1 MGNKN
6 TVIDAKI
13 GNLNEL
19 TKVLSV
25 KEQAQEQLLVV
36 MKALGIGKIVR
47 NLKFEKTQGYT
58 LTSLFISLLI
68 MRLWGKT
75 IASATSNHFHG
86 LCAVSKNTLYRAL
99 LNARIDWRMLLTKI
113 TLRFHAI
120 LREHQVNT
128 DENDT
133 CAILDD
139 TTFQKSGI
147 RIEGVSK
154 VFDHVTHSFIYG
166 MKCLTLALSD
176 GKSCYPIDFSL
187 HREKGKKKDYGLTL
201 KQRKEQFKEKRNAKN
216 PDYARKAECD
226 ESKLEMA
233 RRMLCHAVGHGINFK
248 YVLADSWFTCES
260 LIQAVRELCGGS
272 VHYIGLTKMNPKLRY
287 QTSKTKRPQ
296 NIHELIVRYE
306 RTKRPQ
312 NIHELIVRYE
322 RTASCYW
329 RKYKCKYI
337 QLHAKLGEQSVRIFI
352 IKYGRSTHWKVLL
365 TTDTSMNFVRAFEL
379 YERRWGIEV
388 IFKECRGYLGLGKC
402 QSRNYN
408 AQIADT
414 TLCFMMY
421 QMLSLAKRFSEYET
435 LGALF
440 RSERDRLQVLTLWSR
455 TLEEVRHL
463 LEVLSREAG
472 VDLLACLS
480 TVAARQ
486 MADFSTKV
494 WAHLLCDSDDYAM
507 PDLD

>member
-1 MGNKN
+1 MENKN

-128 DENDT
+128 DEHDT

-154 VFDHVTHSFIYG
+154 VFDHVTHNFIYG

-260 LIQAVRELCGGS
+260 LIQVVRELCG
-272 VHYIGLTKMNPKLRY
+272 
-287 QTSKTKRPQ
+287 
-296 NIHELIVRYE
+296 
-306 RTKRPQ
+306 
-312 NIHELIVRYE
+312 
-322 RTASCYW
+322 
-329 RKYKCKYI
+329 
-337 QLHAKLGEQSVRIFI
+337 
-352 IKYGRSTHWKVLL
+352 
-365 TTDTSMNFVRAFEL
+365 
-379 YERRWGIEV
+379 
-388 IFKECRGYLGLGKC
+388 GYLGLGKC
-402 QSRNYN
+402 QSRSYN

-486 MADFSTKV
+486 MADFSTKI
-494 WAHLLCDSDDYAM
+494 WAHLLYDSDDYAI
-507 PDLD
+507 PDLG

>member
-1 MGNKN
+1 MENKN
-6 TVIDAKI
+6 TVIEAKI
-13 GNLNEL
+13 ANLSEL

-47 NLKFEKTQGYT
+47 NLKFEKAQGYT
-58 LTSLFISLLI
+58 LASLFISLLI

-120 LREHQVNT
+120 LREHQVDTN
-128 DENDT
+128 EHDT

-233 RRMLCHAVGHGINFK
+233 KRMLCHAVGHGINFK

-260 LIQAVRELCGGS
+260 LIQVVRELCG
-272 VHYIGLTKMNPKLRY
+272 
-287 QTSKTKRPQ
+287 
-296 NIHELIVRYE
+296 
-306 RTKRPQ
+306 
-312 NIHELIVRYE
+312 
-322 RTASCYW
+322 
-329 RKYKCKYI
+329 
-337 QLHAKLGEQSVRIFI
+337 
-352 IKYGRSTHWKVLL
+352 
-365 TTDTSMNFVRAFEL
+365 
-379 YERRWGIEV
+379 
-388 IFKECRGYLGLGKC
+388 GYLGLGKC
-402 QSRNYN
+402 QSRSYN
-408 AQIADT
+408 AQIADV

-486 MADFSTKV
+486 MADFSTKI
-494 WAHLLCDSDDYAM
+494 WAHLLYDSDDYAI
-507 PDLD
+507 PDLG

>member
-1 MGNKN
+1 MENKN
-6 TVIDAKI
+6 TVIEAKI
-13 GNLNEL
+13 ANLSEL

-36 MKALGIGKIVR
+36 IQALGIGKIVR
-47 NLKFEKTQGYT
+47 NLKFEKVQGYA
-58 LTSLFISLLI
+58 LSSLFIALI
-68 MRLWGKT
+68 IVRLWEKT
-75 IASATSNHFHG
+75 IAGATSNHFHG

-128 DENDT
+128 DEHDT

-154 VFDHVTHSFIYG
+154 VFDHVTHNFIYG

-226 ESKLEMA
+226 ESKLEM
-233 RRMLCHAVGHGINFK
+233 
-248 YVLADSWFTCES
+248 T
-260 LIQAVRELCGGS
+260 
-272 VHYIGLTKMNPKLRY
+272 
-287 QTSKTKRPQ
+287 
-296 NIHELIVRYE
+296 
-306 RTKRPQ
+306 
-312 NIHELIVRYE
+312 
-322 RTASCYW
+322 
-329 RKYKCKYI
+329 
-337 QLHAKLGEQSVRIFI
+337 
-352 IKYGRSTHWKVLL
+352 
-365 TTDTSMNFVRAFEL
+365 
-379 YERRWGIEV
+379 
-388 IFKECRGYLGLGKC
+388 
-402 QSRNYN
+402 
-408 AQIADT
+408 
-414 TLCFMMY
+414 
-421 QMLSLAKRFSEYET
+421 KRFSEYET

-455 TLEEVRHL
+455 TLEEVGICWKFCCVKQEWICWHAYQL
-463 LEVLSREAG
+463 
-472 VDLLACLS
+472 
-480 TVAARQ
+480 
-486 MADFSTKV
+486 
-494 WAHLLCDSDDYAM
+494 
-507 PDLD
+507 

>member
-1 MGNKN
+1 MENKN

-47 NLKFEKTQGYT
+47 NLKFEKAQGYT
-58 LTSLFISLLI
+58 LASLFISLLI

-86 LCAVSKNTLYRAL
+86 LCTVSKNTLYRAL

-128 DENDT
+128 DEHDT

-154 VFDHVTHSFIYG
+154 VFDHVTHNFIYG

-233 RRMLCHAVGHGINFK
+233 RRVLCHAVGHGINFK

-260 LIQAVRELCGGS
+260 LIQAVRELCGG
-272 VHYIGLTKMNPKLRY
+272 
-287 QTSKTKRPQ
+287 
-296 NIHELIVRYE
+296 
-306 RTKRPQ
+306 
-312 NIHELIVRYE
+312 
-322 RTASCYW
+322 
-329 RKYKCKYI
+329 
-337 QLHAKLGEQSVRIFI
+337 
-352 IKYGRSTHWKVLL
+352 
-365 TTDTSMNFVRAFEL
+365 
-379 YERRWGIEV
+379 
-388 IFKECRGYLGLGKC
+388 YLGLGKC
-402 QSRNYN
+402 QSRSYN

-486 MADFSTKV
+486 MADFSTQI